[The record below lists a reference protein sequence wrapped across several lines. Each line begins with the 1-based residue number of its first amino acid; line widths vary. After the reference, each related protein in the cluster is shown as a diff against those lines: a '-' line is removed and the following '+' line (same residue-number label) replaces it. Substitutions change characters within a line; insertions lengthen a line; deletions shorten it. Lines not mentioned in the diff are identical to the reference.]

1 MFPFFA
7 RLTTCLIN
15 GSASCSSNCSANNV
29 AWFRLPEGRP
39 EMTSFICTIL
49 DLRPECVLVNPA
61 GEKLGSNGSPCPSN
75 PSTPIKAVPA
85 DGDNSSMEPAHN
97 SDNSKK
103 ARAATAPSVARR
115 QSVHRRTI
123 GSSLRIP
130 NRIDYLI
137 SDLKIGETL
146 KNNNVWPPL
155 FGRSEE

>member
-97 SDNSKK
+97 S
-103 ARAATAPSVARR
+103 
-115 QSVHRRTI
+115 RTI
-123 GSSLRIP
+123 QKRHERQPRTPLPVGSRCTEEPL
-130 NRIDYLI
+130 DH
-137 SDLKIGETL
+137 
-146 KNNNVWPPL
+146 L
-155 FGRSEE
+155 FGSRIGSTT